1 MVSGPGVSFGGN
13 HHRLLNYF
21 IPILGEPVLKVDA
34 GTSHPGAI
42 LTEKGYIACDPQ
54 ALDTAW
60 AMLDQQDP
68 TERCELKR
76 GHIHIRVK
84 VSDKW
89 IMPNPYFGLELK
101 SGWLFILPFKDLPAD
116 SRAIVIAALPAGFTI
131 PVTPPAYLK
140 QVADAYE
147 SEKARTQKLRQAVAA
162 AGFPSPVTLHPT
174 GHPRAP
180 LRVYGKTDI
189 RHLPLP
195 TGPILDAIL
204 ASWTGEREAVDF
216 QPVGPPDAR

>member
-1 MVSGPGVSFGGN
+1 M
-13 HHRLLNYF
+13 
-21 IPILGEPVLKVDA
+21 DA

-42 LTEKGYIACDPQ
+42 LTAKGFIACDPQ

-60 AMLDQQDP
+60 ALLDQQDL

-84 VSDKW
+84 LLESW
-89 IMPNPYFGLELK
+89 TMPNPYFGLDLK
-101 SGWLFILPFKDLPAD
+101 SGWLFILPFKDLPPD
-116 SRAIVIAALPAGFTI
+116 SRAIVEAALPAGFTI
-131 PVTPPAYLK
+131 PATPPGLIHQVAAAYQLEHSRTLRLK
-140 QVADAYE
+140 QALAE
-147 SEKARTQKLRQAVAA
+147 

-174 GHPRAP
+174 GLPHAP

-195 TGPILDAIL
+195 TGPKLQAIL
-204 ASWTGEREAVDF
+204 ASWNGERETAEF
-216 QPVGPPDAR
+216 LPAPTSG